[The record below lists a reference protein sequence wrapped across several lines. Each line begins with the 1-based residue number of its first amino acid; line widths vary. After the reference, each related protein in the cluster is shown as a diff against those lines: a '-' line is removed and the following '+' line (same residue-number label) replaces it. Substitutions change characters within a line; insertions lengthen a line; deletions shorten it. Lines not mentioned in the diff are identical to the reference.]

1 MGYHQVG
8 YPERVLALDI
18 ETVPDRIR
26 LPADWGGKFP
36 KPVFHQVVCI
46 SFVEAEIEIDGE
58 GCERY
63 RLIACR
69 SGGEAD
75 WDEARLLTSFWSFFA
90 KCPTRL
96 VGWNTR
102 GFDVP
107 VLLQRSLVHG
117 LAAPIWFRAGS
128 RFDSY
133 SYRYGDTWHVDLMDQ
148 LADYG
153 ACTKLSLDEAAKACG
168 LPGKLGG
175 HGSEVEAMLRAGE
188 HDRIRAYCE
197 GDTLNLYGL
206 YLRFGLLTGRL
217 SREGH
222 DAAVD
227 DLVHHLEREGGTQP
241 NLGVFLEAWRIADG
255 LGLQPAPTAD
265 RPRASTST
273 TTTEAAA

>member
-1 MGYHQVG
+1 MGYHRAG
-8 YPERVLALDI
+8 YPERLLAFDI
-18 ETVPDRIR
+18 ETVPDRDR
-26 LPADWGGKFP
+26 LPVDRAGKFP
-36 KPVFHQVVCI
+36 KPVFHQVVSV

-69 SGGEAD
+69 SGGETD
-75 WDEARLLTSFWSFFA
+75 WDEARLLAAFWAYFA

-96 VGWNTR
+96 VGWNSR

-117 LAAPIWFRAGS
+117 LAAPTWFRAGS

-133 SYRYGDTWHVDLMDQ
+133 GYRYGDMWHADLMDQ

-153 ACTKLSLDEAAKACG
+153 ACTKLSLDETAQACG

-222 DAAVD
+222 DAAVQ
-227 DLVHHLEREGGTQP
+227 DLVHHLERERGTQP
-241 NLGVFLEAWRIADG
+241 HLGLFLEAWREVG
-255 LGLQPAPTAD
+255 GFGGRPMPTAH
-265 RPRASTST
+265 RPRSSTSAM
-273 TTTEAAA
+273 TTEAAV